1 MEKVEYTSQYNKK
14 GDHDMNRET
23 IHLLAAIVILAGL
36 LAGCSPVKK
45 TDKPEKNSNPAP
57 VATQT
62 PATSPQ
68 GSATSAPPAPLTP
81 LTASTKGYLFA
92 NSTQAGFFQIK

>member
-1 MEKVEYTSQYNKK
+1 MEKVEYKSEYNKK
-14 GDHDMNRET
+14 GEHDMNRET

-57 VATQT
+57 VAIQT
-62 PATSPQ
+62 PA
-68 GSATSAPPAPLTP
+68 
-81 LTASTKGYLFA
+81 
-92 NSTQAGFFQIK
+92 NSKQSSLS